1 MKELEDRI
9 REQGIVRAGN
19 VLKVDSFLNHQC
31 DPQLFASMAEE
42 WKKRFAGKQIDKV
55 LTIEASGIGIAAIVA
70 EKLGVPF
77 VFAKKTESINLDGE
91 QYRAQVFSFTKKK
104 TYDVIVAKRFIN
116 EGEHVLL
123 IDDFLASGKAILGLL
138 DLCKQAGAVVEGIGI
153 AIEKSF
159 QDGGELL
166 RSRGYDVQSLA
177 RITTMDD
184 QTGEVKFVED

>member
-1 MKELEDRI
+1 M
-9 REQGIVRAGN
+9 
-19 VLKVDSFLNHQC
+19 
-31 DPQLFASMAEE
+31 
-42 WKKRFAGKQIDKV
+42 
-55 LTIEASGIGIAAIVA
+55 
-70 EKLGVPF
+70 
-77 VFAKKTESINLDGE
+77 
-91 QYRAQVFSFTKKK
+91 
-104 TYDVIVAKRFIN
+104 IVAKRFIN

-177 RITTMDD
+177 RIAAMDD